1 MGPFRRWTWCGK
13 ISFRLPSKESF
24 CRLPQEKPVSER
36 PAQFTFSIHHF
47 ALLFV
52 ISKKSM
58 HINAMIS
65 QINWKPD
72 CFYCSDIFFHG
83 KWILSQLN
91 CNFWKFWSGINALL
105 FSCKM
110 TKVTNVMHLCSQ
122 SKLCFENNMYL
133 TKRIRFSISVAVLA
147 NFYIYITDFVP

>member
-1 MGPFRRWTWCGK
+1 MGPFRLWTWCGK
-13 ISFRLPSKESF
+13 ICFRLPSKASF
-24 CRLPQEKPVSER
+24 CRLPQEKPVSKR

-72 CFYCSDIFFHG
+72 CFYCLDIFSMENEYCPNWTATFESFVQALMLYCFHA
-83 KWILSQLN
+83 KWQKWLIWCICVRSQN
-91 CNFWKFWSGINALL
+91 YASKIICIWRSEYGFL
-105 FSCKM
+105 FPSP
-110 TKVTNVMHLCSQ
+110 
-122 SKLCFENNMYL
+122 F
-133 TKRIRFSISVAVLA
+133 
-147 NFYIYITDFVP
+147 